1 MHSELLGFQ
10 LLDQLDPVL
19 GLPIRD
25 PTAKATIT
33 VEAVINGPP
42 LFTDR
47 RTFAGA
53 PPLLVAVGCH
63 GLDGDADVVIL
74 MSGFRQT
81 KERQIGCH

>member
-25 PTAKATIT
+25 PTAKATI
-33 VEAVINGPP
+33 AADAIIDGSP